1 MSTQSTEILR
11 QYLSSVSK
19 LDPDHSLSMFAADAT
34 VSTPMMDNRPLVMPM
49 AAAAEAYRKVYS
61 LFAELK
67 WSELSI
73 YGTDDPELAIAR
85 CTGTGKCANGRPYQ
99 NFYAIFLRARN
110 GKIVELTEFFSP
122 TRSAVLFEK

>member
-1 MSTQSTEILR
+1 MSSEPTEILR
-11 QYLSSVSK
+11 QYLKSVST
-19 LDPDHSLSMFAADAT
+19 LDPDHSLSMFSADAI
-34 VSTPMMDNRPLVMPM
+34 VSTPMMDNRPLTFPM
-49 AAAAEAYRKVYS
+49 AAAADAYRKVYS

-67 WSELSI
+67 WSDVSI
-73 YGTDDPELAIAR
+73 WGTDDPELAVAR

-122 TRSAVLFEK
+122 